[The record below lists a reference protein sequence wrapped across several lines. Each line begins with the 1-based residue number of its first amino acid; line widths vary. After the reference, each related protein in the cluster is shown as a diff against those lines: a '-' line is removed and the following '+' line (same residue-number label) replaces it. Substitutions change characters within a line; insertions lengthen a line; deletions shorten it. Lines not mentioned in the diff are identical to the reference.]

1 MTRRYGSKQPSKA
14 SRRAEA
20 MQYLV
25 MAREPDLATLMR
37 YGIGQAE
44 AERLLAEERKRRA
57 NGSASIDL
65 QGLFNA

>member
-25 MAREPDLATLMR
+25 MARAPDIVTLMR
-37 YGIGQAE
+37 YGIGQGE
-44 AERLLAEERKRRA
+44 AERLLIEERHRRA
-57 NGSASIDL
+57 KGSASTEL
-65 QGLFNA
+65 QSLFHG